1 MRPRFGIAMGLATVG
16 VALAALSGVA
26 WSMAG
31 GDLAASPAIVETYEA
46 VPTPPVEHAA
56 LREQGLGL
64 FVAKGCIACHVH
76 EEAAAR
82 NKTPS
87 YNIGPN
93 LTRLPER
100 FPPGE
105 ASLDYL
111 RRWLRDPA
119 AIRPGTAMP
128 TLGLSD
134 AEIEALLRFLLREE
148 YFRAG

>member
-1 MRPRFGIAMGLATVG
+1 MRQRRIFAVGLAVLG
-16 VALAALSGVA
+16 LALATLSAVS
-26 WSMAG
+26 WTTAG
-31 GDLAASPAIVETYEA
+31 RAPAAVLSLE
-46 VPTPPVEHAA
+46 PTPTLVESGPSYTA

-64 FVAKGCIACHVH
+64 FVAKGCIACHTH

-100 FPPGE
+100 FPAGQ
-105 ASLDYL
+105 ASPEYL

-119 AIRPGTAMP
+119 AVRLGTAMP

-134 AEIEALLRFLLREE
+134 AEIEALLRFLLTEE